1 MIHTIIMF
9 LWCFVLNAIPF
20 KRTLSGILCLIILIG
35 FGIFTYNDTMNII
48 ENGVIL
54 VGGE

>member
-1 MIHTIIMF
+1 MF